1 MLKPN
6 ILFILIDSM
15 RSDRCYGKNKITNT
29 PNIDSLI
36 QKGVFFKQAIS
47 SSDYTITGYGSIFTG
62 LFPINAGISGMSYH
76 KIFSKVPNY
85 IGLLQNYGYH
95 TYATM
100 DTSSTKLE
108 FSSFFENDDQEY
120 DRTKTTLFNGLGE
133 KILKQFDSIEF
144 KEPWFYFI
152 HIEDLHIPVQ
162 VPEKFMNKKYSER
175 YDFVVENI
183 DFWLGK
189 FLKKIDLKNTILILT
204 ADHGDYILST
214 DDSQKNSLNQK
225 IKSKIRSNVS
235 NTVYDFL
242 SSKKRQ
248 TERKIKFATAQTSV
262 EKRSIDTRTAKKRYL
277 FDDVTHIPFLMTGA
291 KIPHTGIVSDMVR
304 NVDIFPTIGE
314 LIGLPKNPEQIDGR
328 SLLDLLNRK
337 NMIEEPA
344 YLENTIFATD
354 TQSPIPCIGIRTS
367 NYKYFREHNNIQKNI
382 HLYDLRNDPLE
393 ENNLADENQN
403 IVKKMEKLL
412 SEIREKLQANF
423 EETPLTDEETKK
435 IEAELKKLGY
445 I

>member
-1 MLKPN
+1 
-6 ILFILIDSM
+6 M
-15 RSDRCYGKNKITNT
+15 RGDRCFGKNKTSNT

-36 QKGVFFKQAIS
+36 SKGVYFEQTIS

-62 LFPINAGISGMSYH
+62 LFPINAGISGMNYH

-85 IGLLQNYGYH
+85 INLLHDFGYH

-120 DRTKTTLFNGLGE
+120 DRTKMNLFDGLGE
-133 KILKQFDSIEF
+133 KILHKFEAAEL
-144 KEPWFYFI
+144 KEPWFYFV
-152 HIEDLHIPVQ
+152 HIEDLHIPVR
-162 VPEKFMNKKYSER
+162 VPDKFMDRKYSER
-175 YDFVVENI
+175 YNLVVENI

-189 FLKKIDLKNTILILT
+189 ILQKINLKNTIFILT

-214 DDSQKNSLNQK
+214 DDSKKNSLNQK
-225 IKSKIRSNVS
+225 IKSKIRSKMS
-235 NTVYDFL
+235 NTAYDFL

-248 TERKIKFATAQTSV
+248 TERKIKLATAQTSL
-262 EKRSIDTRTAKKRYL
+262 EKRSIDTRTSQKRYL
-277 FDDVTHIPFLMTGA
+277 FDDVTHIPFLMAGA
-291 KIPHTGIVSDMVR
+291 KIPQRGIISDMVR

-314 LIGLPKNPEQIDGR
+314 LVDLPESTQQINGR
-328 SLLDLLNRK
+328 SLFPLLK
-337 NMIEEPA
+337 GENMKEEPA

-354 TQSPIPCIGIRTS
+354 TESPIPCIGIRTS
-367 NYKYFREHNNIQKNI
+367 DYKYFREHNNIQKNI
-382 HLYDLRNDPLE
+382 HLYDMKNDPHE
-393 ENNLADENQN
+393 ENNLADKKPN
-403 IVKKMEKLL
+403 IVKEMEAML
-412 SEIREKLQANF
+412 SKIRETLQANF